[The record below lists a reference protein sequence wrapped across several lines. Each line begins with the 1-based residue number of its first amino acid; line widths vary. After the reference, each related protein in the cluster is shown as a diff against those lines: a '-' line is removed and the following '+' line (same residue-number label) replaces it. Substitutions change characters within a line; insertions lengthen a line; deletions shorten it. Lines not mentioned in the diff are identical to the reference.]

1 MKEDIRQLEEE
12 IRQLIEK
19 HNKEEPKK
27 PDADPE
33 LLILAESPFTYSVEL
48 HLGNITMAVLE
59 GEWGTGKTSS
69 ALLLFHK
76 LKRRTPYLYVSYI
89 PCREAM
95 KIVEPEVRVKVN
107 GTYSPSYLATL
118 IVLSLI
124 KPLSLASGFN
134 KLPGSEYVFMTT
146 FERDLD
152 LDVDIMNEDALT
164 LIEKIANYYA
174 NERMRHVLLLDEFEG
189 CLISHGDAILLG
201 KLPEILRGL
210 SDRHGRSPI
219 VMILF
224 AIHPIP
230 ADMPI
235 VQYVGRSISTY
246 IVSTIMRNWGSGAG
260 YILDK
265 MIIDKAKLTMG
276 LLNEIVEKSVMVVAK
291 QRNVEPDLLK
301 PEPKDLE
308 SVLRELTSM
317 TYHIRFS
324 SDLLILSLASSFA
337 KALREKSKQSLQ
349 EHFDIIISRIISGID
364 PNVVRRALMKGD
376 FTIIEDIVGR
386 DVVLYNLS
394 RYIGEVM
401 KEVGGSME
409 VSRHFLVS
417 ERKDRGFLSLTY
429 NITFTMKKGEKKGEV
444 VTIEKPLVFWLRYTS
459 ITEETVRKANKI
471 FYRSHVVI
479 LLAEKIRHHPGLI
492 SPTLPRE
499 FDIIDIAYVPHDVLF
514 FLIVGSDRINDLKLR
529 GTLETRTYEI
539 LRNVVSGALDR
550 LKQR

>member
-1 MKEDIRQLEEE
+1 MEEDIRQLEED

-19 HNKEEPKK
+19 YNKEEPKNPK
-27 PDADPE
+27 ADPE
-33 LLILAESPFTYSVEL
+33 TLILAESPFTYSVGL

-76 LKRRTPYLYVSYI
+76 LKRRIPHLYVSYI

-95 KIVEPEVRVKVN
+95 KVVEPEVRVKVN
-107 GTYSPSYLATL
+107 GTSSSSYLATL

-124 KPLSLASGFN
+124 KPLSLASRFN

-146 FERDLD
+146 FEKDLD
-152 LDVDIMNEDALT
+152 LDVDIMNEDVLT
-164 LIEKIANYYA
+164 LIEKIADYYA
-174 NERMRHVLLLDEFEG
+174 SKGMRHVLLLDEFER
-189 CLISHGDAILLG
+189 CLISQEDAILLG
-201 KLPEILRGL
+201 KLPETLRGL

-224 AIHPIP
+224 AIYPIP

-235 VQYVGRSISTY
+235 TRYVGRSISTY

-265 MIIDKAKLTMG
+265 MIIDKAKLTIG
-276 LLNEIVEKSVMVVAK
+276 LLNDIVEKSVMVVAK
-291 QRNVEPDLLK
+291 QHKVEPDLLK
-301 PEPKDLE
+301 PETKDVE

-317 TYHIRFS
+317 TYHIRFC

-337 KALREKSKQSLQ
+337 KAIREKSRQSLR
-349 EHFDIIISRIISGID
+349 EHFDNVISRIISGID
-364 PNVVRRALMKGD
+364 PNMVRRALMKGD
-376 FTIIEDIVGR
+376 FTIIENNVGR
-386 DVVLYNLS
+386 DVILYNLS

-401 KEVGGSME
+401 KEVGGNME
-409 VSRHFLVS
+409 ARSLLVG
-417 ERKDRGFLSLTY
+417 ERKDKGFLSLTY
-429 NITFTMKKGEKKGEV
+429 NIIFTMSPKKGEV

-459 ITEETVRKANKI
+459 ITEETVRKANKV
-471 FYRSHVVI
+471 FYRSNVVI
-479 LLAEKIRHHPGLI
+479 LLAEKIRHHPGLT

-499 FDIIDIAYVPHDVLF
+499 FNIIDITYVPHDVLF
-514 FLIVGSDRINDLKLR
+514 FLIVGNDRINDLKLR
-529 GTLETRTYEI
+529 GSLETKAYEI

-550 LKQR
+550 LKQK

>member
-1 MKEDIRQLEEE
+1 MEEDIRQLEED

-19 HNKEEPKK
+19 YNKEEPKN

-33 LLILAESPFTYSVEL
+33 TLILAESPFTYSVEL

-59 GEWGTGKTSS
+59 GGWGTGKTSS

-76 LKRRTPYLYVSYI
+76 LKRRTPHLYVSYI

-146 FERDLD
+146 LKKDLD
-152 LDVDIMNEDALT
+152 LSVDIMNEDALT
-164 LIEKIANYYA
+164 LIEKIAGYYA
-174 NERMRHVLLLDEFEG
+174 SKGMKHVLLLDELER
-189 CLISHGDAILLG
+189 CLVSQEDVFLLG
-201 KLPEILRGL
+201 KLPETLRGL
-210 SDRHGRSPI
+210 SDRHGSSPI

-224 AIHPIP
+224 AIDQIP
-230 ADMPI
+230 ADTAI
-235 VQYVGRSISTY
+235 TQYVGRSIGTY
-246 IVSTIMRNWGSGAG
+246 ITSTIRRNLGSGAS
-260 YILDK
+260 YVLDK
-265 MIIDKAKLTMG
+265 MIMDKAKLTES
-276 LLNEIVEKSVMVVAK
+276 LLHEIVKKSVMMVAK
-291 QRNVEPDLLK
+291 HRNVEPDLL
-301 PEPKDLE
+301 EPTE
-308 SVLRELTSM
+308 VGPVLRELTSM

-337 KALREKSKQSLQ
+337 KALREKSRQNLR
-349 EHFDIIISRIISGID
+349 EHFDNIISRIISGID
-364 PNVVRRALMKGD
+364 PDVVRRALVRGD

-401 KEVGGSME
+401 REVGGEMGA
-409 VSRHFLVS
+409 RPLLVG
-417 ERKDRGFLSLTY
+417 ERRDRGFLSLTY
-429 NITFTMKKGEKKGEV
+429 NVALTTPSRRGEAEV
-444 VTIEKPLVFWLRYTS
+444 VVKPLVFWLRYTS
-459 ITEETVRKANKI
+459 ITEETVRKANKV
-471 FYRSHVVI
+471 FYRSNVVI
-479 LLAEKIRHHPGLI
+479 LSAEKIRHHLGL
-492 SPTLPRE
+492 TLPRE
-499 FDIIDIAYVPHDVLF
+499 FNIIDIAYIPHDVLF
-514 FLIVGSDRINDLKLR
+514 FLVVGSDRINDLKLR
-529 GTLETRTYEI
+529 GALETKTYEI
-539 LRNVVSGALDR
+539 LKSVVGGALDR

>member
-1 MKEDIRQLEEE
+1 MEEDIRQLEED

-19 HNKEEPKK
+19 CNKEEPKNPK
-27 PDADPE
+27 ANPE
-33 LLILAESPFTYSVEL
+33 TLILAESPFTYSVEL

-76 LKRRTPYLYVSYI
+76 LKRRTPHLYVSYI

-107 GTYSPSYLATL
+107 GTSSPSYLATL

-124 KPLSLASGFN
+124 KPLSLASRFN

-146 FERDLD
+146 FEKDLD
-152 LDVDIMNEDALT
+152 LDVDIMNEDVLT
-164 LIEKIANYYA
+164 LIEKIADYYA
-174 NERMRHVLLLDEFEG
+174 SKGMRHVLLLDELER
-189 CLISHGDAILLG
+189 CLISQEDAILLG
-201 KLPEILRGL
+201 KLPETLRGL
-210 SDRHGRSPI
+210 SDRHGRLPI

-224 AIHPIP
+224 AIYPIP

-235 VQYVGRSISTY
+235 TQYVGRSISTY
-246 IVSTIMRNWGSGAG
+246 IVSTIMRNWGSGAR
-260 YILDK
+260 YVLDK
-265 MIIDKAKLTMG
+265 MIIDNAKLTMG
-276 LLNEIVEKSVMVVAK
+276 LLNEIVEKSAMVVAK
-291 QRNVEPDLLK
+291 RYNVEPDLLK
-301 PEPKDLE
+301 PEPKDVE

-337 KALREKSKQSLQ
+337 RALREKSKQSLR
-349 EHFDIIISRIISGID
+349 EHFDNIISRIISGID
-364 PNVVRRALMKGD
+364 PNVVRRVLMKGD

-401 KEVGGSME
+401 KEVEGNME
-409 VSRHFLVS
+409 VRHLLVG

-429 NITFTMKKGEKKGEV
+429 NVVFTMSPKKGEA
-444 VTIEKPLVFWLRYTS
+444 VTIEKPLIFWLRYTS
-459 ITEETVRKANKI
+459 ITEETVRKANKV
-471 FYRSHVVI
+471 FYRSNVVI
-479 LLAEKIRHHPGLI
+479 LLAEKIRHHPGLA

-499 FDIIDIAYVPHDVLF
+499 FNIIDIAYVPHDVLF
-514 FLIVGSDRINDLKLR
+514 FLVMGSDRINDLKLR
-529 GTLETRTYEI
+529 GALETKTYEI